1 MGDHHHALRGRLAV
15 RVIDKQGRTVARVVR
30 DNEIVNAG
38 RTLIGRLLVGDPAAA
53 PISHLAVGTNATAPT
68 PADTGLRAEV
78 TSIERAP
85 IRVQPLTGAIGLRI
99 SAEVSSATS
108 QAIAEAGLF
117 NAASHGA
124 GVMYNR
130 VTFPSPV
137 PIGAGLNLAFEWDV
151 TF

>member
-1 MGDHHHALRGRLAV
+1 MGDHYHALRGRLAV
-15 RVIDKQGRTVARVVR
+15 RVVDKRGRTVARVVR
-30 DNEIVNAG
+30 DNAIVDAG
-38 RTLIGRLLVGDPAAA
+38 RTLIGKLLVGDPAAA
-53 PISHLAVGTNATAPT
+53 PISHLAVGKNATAPT
-68 PADTGLRAEV
+68 PADTGLRDEV
-78 TSIERAP
+78 VSIQRAP
-85 IRVQPLTGAIGLRI
+85 IQVQPLTGAIGLRI

-117 NAASHGA
+117 NAAGHGA

-137 PIGAGLNLAFEWDV
+137 PIGAGLDLAFEWDV